1 MKKKTYQQAMWL
13 AGRVGIVLV
22 LLVSAVQKLRF
33 PGGTAQ
39 YMAGLGM
46 PGASEALACL
56 AGAFEFAAGVA
67 ILVGWR
73 TREAA
78 IAIVVYLLPV
88 TWYTHLSLVWAAAD
102 PVVRDQ
108 ETYQS
113 LKNLSLMGG
122 LLLLAAMG
130 PGSYSVDKK

>member
-1 MKKKTYQQAMWL
+1 MKKTHKEFL
-13 AGRVGIVLV
+13 LLLGRVCLVLV
-22 LLVSAVQKLRF
+22 LLVSAVPKLRF

-46 PGASEALACL
+46 PGASEALAYL
-56 AGAFEFAAGVA
+56 AGAFEFAAGLAV
-67 ILVGWR
+67 LVGWK
-73 TREAA
+73 TRWAA
-78 IAIVVYLLPV
+78 VAIVVYLLPI

-130 PGSYSVDKK
+130 PGSYSMDRK